1 MYAQQEAVSTPD
13 NSRSAEEEST
23 RSRLLIDAAAELL
36 EQGGIEGLT
45 VRAVLKRTGLARR
58 AFYERFVGKDDLVVA
73 VFEETLREAARR
85 YREEAKQ
92 LDTPLDKLRMVVVGL
107 VRGAFDNE
115 HGIGQQRVFAMVHEH
130 LRLAQSRPG
139 ELQAAL
145 RPLLEFI
152 AEQVTEGI
160 RTGQLRDCDPDLQAR
175 LIYNLVATTL
185 HSELLM
191 KQPAGYP
198 HERSDQL
205 VGEIWEFCRRA
216 IIA

>member
-1 MYAQQEAVSTPD
+1 MFAQDQAARTPEKPHA
-13 NSRSAEEEST
+13 AEEGCA
-23 RSRLLIDAAAELL
+23 RSRLLIDAASELL

-85 YREEAKQ
+85 YREEAQQ
-92 LDTPLDKLRMVVVGL
+92 LATPLDKLHMVVVGL

-160 RTGQLRDCDPDLQAR
+160 STGQLRECDPELQAT

-185 HSELLM
+185 HSELMM
-191 KQPAGYP
+191 KQPAGYSR
-198 HERSDQL
+198 ERSDQL